1 MFGCGLVSGYSLA
14 SETGNVICVI
24 SPGGD
29 FPDAGKEEGHLEV
42 VGRGGEDAEEAWA
55 QLWVGCPEAG
65 GVLEN
70 DQ

>member
-1 MFGCGLVSGYSLA
+1 MSSV
-14 SETGNVICVI
+14 
-24 SPGGD
+24 PWGD

-42 VGRGGEDAEEAWA
+42 VGRGEEEAGEAWA